1 MGVYDIGLLSTR
13 NDVQKFLDRV
23 HTTLQNDAN
32 FTLIK
37 NRKVEKINPKYTTE
51 TCMLTLE
58 YDNDDVIN
66 EIRSLSVKHYYK
78 THFDD
83 KQRDATPLF
92 VFIKEI
98 QEKQVYIKIRL
109 KEREDD
115 EKVICI
121 SFHFAEHEVCRL
133 PYT

>member
-1 MGVYDIGLLSTR
+1 MQNISLFSTR
-13 NDVQKFLDRV
+13 NDVQNFLDKV
-23 HTTLQNDAN
+23 YTTLQNDAD

-37 NRKVEKINPKYTTE
+37 NRKEEKTNPKYTTE
-51 TCMLTLE
+51 ACMLELE

-66 EIRSLSVKHYYK
+66 EIRSLSIKHYYK

-83 KQRDATPLF
+83 KQRGTTPLF

-98 QEKQVYIKIRL
+98 QKKQVYIKIRL

-115 EKVICI
+115 KKVICI
-121 SFHFAEHEVCRL
+121 SFHFAEHEVYKF